1 MFLFEKNCYPCY
13 LEASEKV
20 AVHKMLLN
28 EFAWILL
35 DKMTM
40 QICTLLLYKTK
51 QKKQWSV
58 TVKEV
63 INLILLSNEM

>member
-1 MFLFEKNCYPCY
+1 MFLFEKICYPCY

-51 QKKQWSV
+51 QKNSGV
-58 TVKEV
+58 
-63 INLILLSNEM
+63 